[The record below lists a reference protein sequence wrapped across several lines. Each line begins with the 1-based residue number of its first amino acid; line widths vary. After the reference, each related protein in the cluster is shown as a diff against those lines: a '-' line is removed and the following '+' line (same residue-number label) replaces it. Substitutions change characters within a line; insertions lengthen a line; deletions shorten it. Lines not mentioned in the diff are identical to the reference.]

1 MKMVG
6 SLRVI
11 ALAAVGLAAIGATPA
26 LAQEEE
32 ASGPLDLSANIG
44 VYSDYRFRGVSLN
57 LEDVAVQG
65 SVDLSY
71 AVSESVS
78 LYAGSFYSNLN
89 KNAGYGN
96 TEIDL
101 YGGVTGTVGSVG
113 WKLGGVSYLYPNQ
126 SNVDYYEL
134 QAELNGTVGPVTL
147 AGGTFIAP
155 KQVNYGNKTGKY
167 FYTNASIGIPK
178 TPVTL
183 KASLGHEDN
192 AFFNNKLD
200 WSLGASVNWKVFTL
214 GVTYIDT
221 NRTAP
226 YTQGGHLRDA
236 ADGTVLFNLTAAF

>member
-1 MKMVG
+1 MKMVK
-6 SLRVI
+6 SIRTI
-11 ALAAVGLAAIGATPA
+11 AMAAAGFMAIAATPA
-26 LAQEEE
+26 FAQEEE
-32 ASGPLDLSANIG
+32 DTGPLDVSANIG

-65 SVDLSY
+65 GVDLSY
-71 AVSESVS
+71 AVSDSVS
-78 LYAGSFYSNLN
+78 LYVGNWNSNLN

-96 TEIDL
+96 TEVDL
-101 YGGVTGTVGSVG
+101 YGGATGSIGGAG
-113 WKLGGVSYLYPNQ
+113 WKLGAVGYFYPNQ
-126 SNVDYYEL
+126 SNVDYYEI

-167 FYTNASIGIPK
+167 FYTNASIGIPN

-200 WSLGASVNWKVFTL
+200 WSLGASVSWKILTF
-214 GVTYIDT
+214 GVAYIDS
-221 NRTAP
+221 NKSVP

-236 ADGTVLFNLTAAF
+236 ADGTFVFNLTAAF

>member
-1 MKMVG
+1 MKMGG
-6 SLRVI
+6 SLRAI
-11 ALAAVGLAAIGATPA
+11 AMAAAGMAAIASTPA
-26 LAQEEE
+26 FAQEED
-32 ASGPLDLSANIG
+32 ASGPLDVSANVG

-57 LEDVAVQG
+57 LEDFAVQG
-65 SVDLSY
+65 GIDLSY
-71 AVSESVS
+71 AVSDSVS
-78 LYAGSFYSNLN
+78 LYVGNWNSNLN

-96 TEIDL
+96 TEVDL
-101 YGGVTGTVGSVG
+101 YGGATGKIGSVG

-134 QAELNGTVGPVTL
+134 QAELNGTVGPLTV

-167 FYTNASIGIPK
+167 FYTNASIGIPN

-200 WSLGASVNWKVFTL
+200 WSLGASVSWKVLTF
-214 GVTYIDT
+214 GVSYIDT
-221 NRTAP
+221 NRTVP

-236 ADGTVLFNLTAAF
+236 ADGTVVFNLTATF